1 MVLTKYKLNILHL
14 IYLLIPFALVTGP
27 ALPDILL
34 VLFSIVFIYI
44 FFKHK
49 KKFDFKF
56 ENWMIVAFILW
67 LWFLFISFFSINFYI
82 SISDA
87 LIFIRFILFL
97 IFSYLIFLNLSNK
110 IYLFYLNLIF
120 FLCILIS
127 IDTLFQFYNYS
138 YFNGFGK
145 DLIGRMPEGLYGR
158 LSGPFTDLVP
168 GSFLSRFIFFIFL
181 LIYLHYDL
189 IKNNYLL
196 IFIYSISLSLILS
209 VIYFSGERMG
219 LATTCLGMI
228 LCIIFSKKIRLVL
241 FFSIIISLLF
251 ISINLKFHPHYNN
264 YEILSSSAEHEGL
277 VIKRTFDCN
286 KKEVCEKTFK
296 TQPNFIEVLKDF
308 KNSAYGEIYLTS
320 YQMWKD
326 NIFLGIGL
334 NNFKELCNDKNKYAK
349 YHKNFGCT
357 THPHNFYLQAL
368 LETGLIGFIIFCSFV
383 FSIFYKV
390 NTIKSLS
397 LRIILF
403 AALISIFWPIMATGS
418 FLKNWNMVFISLVCS
433 MCLISTNIINKKE
446 FNYSK

>member
-1 MVLTKYKLNILHL
+1 
-14 IYLLIPFALVTGP
+14 
-27 ALPDILL
+27 LPDILL